1 VIRVRFLGATE
12 IRMGSPFRVCRI
24 RLTGTWLPE
33 LPVTDWQDVAARRD
47 DGKALALVRWDTSG
61 NVPGFHIVVLDAAR
75 RRVRTSRR
83 IFGCCSGLRWVGR
96 TRIAWE
102 AFPEQGGVYRPW

>member
-1 VIRVRFLGATE
+1 
-12 IRMGSPFRVCRI
+12 MGSPFNICRI
-24 RLTGTWLPE
+24 KVSGDWVPE

-47 DGKALALVRWDTSG
+47 DGEALALVRWDTPG

-83 IFGCCSGLRWVGR
+83 FPGCCQGLRWVGR
-96 TRIAWE
+96 TRISWE
-102 AFPEQGGVYRPW
+102 AFFNVSGVYRPW